1 MAAVIIGWILVVL
14 ALGLGA
20 AGGWLAFLGGSLYY
34 LALAVGLAVSGGLL
48 VARRPLALWAYA
60 LVVAGSL
67 AWAVWEVGLDWWQL
81 APRGDVVVL
90 IGLVL
95 LLPWIAGRLQSSPDS
110 APASALRGGGAAL
123 SLALVVSLGV
133 GVVALFQQ
141 PNDRA
146 GRLPLRD
153 VPQAASPLPPGE
165 WHAYGRDG
173 FGQRFSPLD
182 QITPQNV
189 GRLEL
194 AWQYH
199 TGDLRRPDDPPET
212 TYEVTPLMVDDTLYL
227 CTPHHLVIAL
237 DAATGEE
244 RWRFDPQIPAD
255 ISRQHQTCRGV
266 SYHADSA
273 APDAPCGERLFLPA
287 ADARLI
293 ALDARSGEVCSGFG
307 DGGAVDLWAG
317 MPYDQAGFFYATSPP
332 VIAGGLIVVGGAVND
347 NVSTTLPAGVV
358 RAYDVAT
365 GELVWNFDSG
375 QPQRTEPIG
384 PEETYSRNSPNSWS
398 VASVDEDLGLVYLP
412 MGNQSPDQWGGGR
425 TPEAERFSSS
435 ITALDL
441 ATGEVRWVFQT
452 VRHDLWDMDVPAQP
466 SLLDLETRNGIVPAL
481 VAPTK
486 QGDIYVLDRR
496 SGEPLLPVSDRP
508 APQGAAE
515 GDWVAAR
522 QPVSALS
529 FEPPPL
535 NEADMWGLTLF
546 DQLACRILF
555 RGYRY
560 EGRYTPPSLEGS
572 LVYPGNFGVFNWG
585 GVALDP
591 QRQIVVGTPG
601 YLAFI
606 SRLIPREDEGTNYVS
621 DGNPGLN
628 ENYGAPFAAVLKP
641 FLSPLDLPCQAPP
654 WGYIGGAD
662 LQTGQIAWLHPNGT
676 VEDQAPVPLPL
687 ELGVPDLGGPVVTA
701 GGVAFISGTL
711 DYYARG
717 YDVTTG
723 EQLWRYRLPAGGQ
736 ATPMT
741 YSTRDGRQMVVVVA
755 GGHGSLGTKEG
766 DAILAFALP
775 ER

>member
-1 MAAVIIGWILVVL
+1 MAAVVIGGIYLLL
-14 ALGLGA
+14 AAALAVGGA
-20 AGGWLAFLGGSLYY
+20 WLAWLGGSLYY
-34 LALAVGLAVSGGLL
+34 LVFALGLAATGALL
-48 VARRPLALWAYA
+48 IARRPAALWLYA
-60 LVVAGSL
+60 AMVLASL
-67 AWAVWEVGLDWWQL
+67 AWALWEVGLDWWQL

-90 IGLVL
+90 LGLVL
-95 LLPWIAGRLQSSPDS
+95 LLPCITRRLRAAPDG

-123 SLALVVSLGV
+123 ALSLVLSLGV
-133 GVVALFQQ
+133 AAAALFND
-141 PNDRA
+141 PHDRA
-146 GRLPLRD
+146 GSLPQRD
-153 VPQAASPLPPGE
+153 VAQPAGPVPPGE
-165 WHAYGRDG
+165 WHAYGRSG
-173 FGQRFSPLD
+173 FGQRWSPLEE
-182 QITPQNV
+182 ITPRNV
-189 GRLEL
+189 AELEL
-194 AWQYH
+194 AWEFH
-199 TGDLRRPDDPPET
+199 TGDLRRPGDPAET
-212 TYEVTPLMVDDTLYL
+212 TYEVTPLMVGDTLYL

-266 SYHADSA
+266 AYHADA
-273 APDAPCGERLFLPA
+273 AAADDACGRRLFLPA

-293 ALDARSGEVCSGFG
+293 ALDAESGEVCTDFG
-307 DGGAVDLWAG
+307 DDGAVDLWAG
-317 MPYDQAGFFYATSPP
+317 MPYEQAGFYYATSPP
-332 VIAGGLIVVGGAVND
+332 VVTRDLIVVGGAVND

-358 RAYDVAT
+358 RAYDVDSGA
-365 GELVWNFDSG
+365 LVWNFDSG
-375 QPQRTEPIG
+375 RPEQLEPLG
-384 PEETYSRNSPNSWS
+384 DGQSYTRNSPNMWS

-412 MGNQSPDQWGGGR
+412 MGNQSPDQWGGAR

-441 ATGEVRWVFQT
+441 ATGAVRWVFQT
-452 VRHDLWDMDVPAQP
+452 VHHDLWDMDVPAQP
-466 SLLDLETRNGIVPAL
+466 SLLDLETDEGIVPAL

-496 SGEPLLPVSDRP
+496 SGEPLLPVSERP

-515 GDWVAAR
+515 GDWVAQR

-535 NEADMWGLTLF
+535 SEADMWGVTLF

-560 EGRYTPPSLEGS
+560 EGRYTPPSVEGT

-585 GVALDP
+585 GVAVDP
-591 QRQIVVGTPG
+591 QRQVVIGTPG
-601 YLAFI
+601 YLAFV
-606 SRLIPREDEGTNYVS
+606 SRLIPREDDTTNYVS
-621 DGNPGLN
+621 EGEPGLN
-628 ENYGAPFAAVLKP
+628 ENYGSPFAAVLEP
-641 FLSPLDLPCQAPP
+641 FLSPTGLPCQAPP

-662 LQTGQIAWLHPNGT
+662 LQTGEIAWMHPNGT
-676 VEDQAPVPLPL
+676 VEDQAPFPLPL
-687 ELGVPDLGGPVVTA
+687 PLGVPDLGGPLVTA

-723 EQLWRYRLPAGGQ
+723 EELWRHRLPAGGQ

-741 YSTRDGRQMVVVVA
+741 YATADGRQVVIVVA

-766 DAILAFALP
+766 DSVLAFTLP
-775 ER
+775 GS